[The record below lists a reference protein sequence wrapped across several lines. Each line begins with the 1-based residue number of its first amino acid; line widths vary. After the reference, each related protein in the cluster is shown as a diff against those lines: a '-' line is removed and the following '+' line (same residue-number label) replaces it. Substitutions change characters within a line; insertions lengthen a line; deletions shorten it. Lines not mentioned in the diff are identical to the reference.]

1 MEATLYKLNTNSFN
15 LDSLIEKLKEDN
27 TFLSIFDKKVN
38 EEKASLLL
46 KMIFLKKL
54 NKRLS
59 DLRFNQYGAP
69 IIDGVNFSISHASG
83 LIILVESN
91 EKIGID
97 TLDKRKTNEG
107 VVKKYFSPNEI
118 NYLNKATTL
127 KEKDELFTFI
137 WSLKEALGKYYGI
150 GITKSAAEYGLE
162 LNNNLLVNYKTKE
175 NFKFLKTSVENQFVT
190 IVSKNEIS
198 KLNVID
204 INEKMIEDF
213 LLNLDES
220 IL

>member
-15 LDSLIEKLKEDN
+15 LDSLIEKLKEVN

-46 KMIFLKKL
+46 KIIFLKKL

-69 IIDGVNFSISHASG
+69 IIDDVNFSISHASG

-91 EKIGID
+91 EKIGVY
-97 TLDKRKTNEG
+97 TLDIRKTNEG
-107 VVKKYFSPNEI
+107 VVKKYFSSNEI
-118 NYLNKATTL
+118 NYLNETTTFN
-127 KEKDELFTFI
+127 EKDELFTFI

-150 GITKSAAEYGLE
+150 GITKSASEYGLE

-175 NFKFLKTSVENQFVT
+175 NFKFLKTSVDNQLVT
-190 IVSKNEIS
+190 IVSKSEIS
-198 KLNVID
+198 KLDVVD
-204 INEKMIEDF
+204 INEQMIEDF
-213 LLNLDES
+213 LLNLDQS

>member
-15 LDSLIEKLKEDN
+15 LDSLIKKLKEVN
-27 TFLSIFDKKVN
+27 TFLSIFDKKVT

-69 IIDGVNFSISHASG
+69 IIYGVSFSISHASG

-91 EKIGID
+91 EKIGVD
-97 TLDKRKTNEG
+97 TLDIRKTNEG
-107 VVKKYFSPNEI
+107 VVKKFFSSTEI
-118 NYLNKATTL
+118 NYLNKATTT
-127 KEKDELFTFI
+127 KERDELFTFI

-150 GITKSAAEYGLE
+150 GITKSASEYGLE

-175 NFKFLKTSVENQFVT
+175 NFKFLKTSVDNQFVT

>member
-15 LDSLIEKLKEDN
+15 LDSLIKKLKEVN
-27 TFLSIFDKKVN
+27 TFLSIFDKKVT

-69 IIDGVNFSISHASG
+69 IIDDVNFSISHASG

-91 EKIGID
+91 EKIGVD
-97 TLDKRKTNEG
+97 TLNIRKTNEG
-107 VVKKYFSPNEI
+107 VIKKYFSSTEI
-118 NYLNKATTL
+118 SYLNKATIL
-127 KEKDELFTFI
+127 KEKDEFFTFI

-150 GITKSAAEYGLE
+150 GITKSASEYGLD

-175 NFKFLKTSVENQFVT
+175 NFKFLKTSIDNQLVT

-198 KLNVID
+198 KLDVID
-204 INEKMIEDF
+204 INEKIIEDF

>member
-1 MEATLYKLNTNSFN
+1 MEATLYKLNTKSFN
-15 LDSLIEKLKEDN
+15 LVSLIGKLKEVN

-54 NKRLS
+54 NKRLC
-59 DLRFNQYGAP
+59 DLKFNQYGAP
-69 IIDGVNFSISHASG
+69 LIDGVNFSISHASG

-91 EKIGID
+91 EKIGVD
-97 TLDKRKTNEG
+97 TLDIRKTNEG
-107 VVKKYFSPNEI
+107 VVKKYFTSTEI
-118 NYLNKATTL
+118 SYLNKTTTI

-150 GITKSAAEYGLE
+150 GITKSASEYGLE

-175 NFKFLKTSVENQFVT
+175 NFKFLKTSVDNQLVT

-198 KLNVID
+198 KLDVID

-213 LLNLDES
+213 LLNLDQS

>member
-1 MEATLYKLNTNSFN
+1 
-15 LDSLIEKLKEDN
+15 
-27 TFLSIFDKKVN
+27 
-38 EEKASLLL
+38 
-46 KMIFLKKL
+46 MIFLKKL

-59 DLRFNQYGAP
+59 DLRFNKYGSP
-69 IIDGVNFSISHASG
+69 IIDGVNFSVSHASG

-91 EKIGID
+91 EKIGVD
-97 TLDKRKTNEG
+97 TLDIRKTNEG
-107 VVKKYFSPNEI
+107 VVKKYFSSTEI
-118 NYLNKATTL
+118 NYLNEATTL

-150 GITKSAAEYGLE
+150 GITKSASEYGLE
-162 LNNNLLVNYKTKE
+162 LDNNLLVNYKTKE
-175 NFKFLKTSVENQFVT
+175 NFKFLKTSIDNQLVT

-198 KLNVID
+198 KLDIID

-213 LLNLDES
+213 LLNLDQS